1 MTDETLFAAAL
12 EKPDATARAA
22 YLDSACSDPDT
33 RKRIDALL
41 AAHDRAG
48 AFLARPAVAPANP
61 EAAPTRGFRPEA
73 RRGPHPHAWRHG
85 GYRY

>member
-33 RKRIDALL
+33 RKRIDAFL
-41 AAHDRAG
+41 AALDPAG
-48 AFLARPAVAPANP
+48 AFLARA
-61 EAAPTRGFRPEA
+61 
-73 RRGPHPHAWRHG
+73 G
-85 GYRY
+85 GGSGQSRLRADA